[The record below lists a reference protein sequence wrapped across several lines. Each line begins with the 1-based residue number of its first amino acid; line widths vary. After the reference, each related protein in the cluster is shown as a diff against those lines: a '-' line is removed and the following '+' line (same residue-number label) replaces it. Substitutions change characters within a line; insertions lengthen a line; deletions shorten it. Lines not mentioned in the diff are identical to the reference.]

1 MKITALELHCESIAS
16 TLDFYKNII
25 GLPVLYRNEEKV
37 VFAAGSTKLVFRK
50 SFEDKPVYHFA
61 FNIPGNKFEEAFLWA
76 SSKFTLFN
84 ITSQTTVAN
93 FTSWNARAFY
103 FLDNNQNIV
112 EFIARYDLPAKSGK
126 PFSGSSI
133 LSVSEIGLV
142 VENVEAFC
150 EVLIE
155 DFGLDYFAKQ
165 TPQQDFAPLGN
176 DEGLLIV
183 VANNRKWYPTNI
195 RSNPCYTKVEFE
207 QNGRF
212 AEFEINLE
220 EVLAIR

>member
-16 TLDFYKNII
+16 TLDFYKNTI
-25 GLPVLYRNEEKV
+25 GLPVLYNNEQKV

-50 SFEDKPVYHFA
+50 SFDDKPVYHFA

-84 ITSQTTVAN
+84 ITPQTTIAN
-93 FTSWNARAFY
+93 FTSWNAKAFY
-103 FLDNNQNIV
+103 FLDNNQNII
-112 EFIARYDLPAKSGK
+112 EFIARYDLRATSNK
-126 PFSGSSI
+126 PFSGQTI

-150 EVLIE
+150 DTIIE

-165 TPQQDFAPLGN
+165 APQTDFAPLGN

-183 VANNRKWYPTNI
+183 VGNNRKWYPTDVC
-195 RSNPCYTKVEFE
+195 SNLFYTKVEFE
-207 QNGRF
+207 QNGQF
-212 AEFEINLE
+212 AEFEINMEGALC
-220 EVLAIR
+220 

>member
-1 MKITALELHCESIAS
+1 MKITALEMHCESIAS
-16 TLDFYKNII
+16 TLDFYKNTI
-25 GLPVLYRNEEKV
+25 GLPVLYNDEEKV

-50 SFEDKPVYHFA
+50 SFDDKPVYHFA

-76 SSKFTLFN
+76 CSKFTLFN
-84 ITSQTTVAN
+84 ITPQTTIAN
-93 FTSWNARAFY
+93 FTGWNARAFY

-112 EFIARYDLPAKSGK
+112 EFIARYDLHVNSDR
-126 PFSGSSI
+126 PFNGRSI

-150 EVLIE
+150 EVLME
-155 DFGLDYFAKQ
+155 DFDLNYFEKQ
-165 TPQQDFAPLGN
+165 TPQKDFAPIGN

-183 VANNRKWYPTNI
+183 VANNRKWYPTDI
-195 RSNPCYTKVEFE
+195 LSSSFYTRVEFE

-212 AEFEINLE
+212 EEFEINEDHAL
-220 EVLAIR
+220 VVK

>member
-1 MKITALELHCESIAS
+1 MHCKSIAS

-25 GLPVLYRNEEKV
+25 GLPVLYRDEEKV
-37 VFAAGSTKLVFRK
+37 VFAAGSTKLVFRQ
-50 SFEDKPVYHFA
+50 SFEDNPVYHFA

-84 ITSQTTVAN
+84 ITPQTTVAN

-112 EFIARYDLPAKSGK
+112 EFIARYDLPAKSDK
-126 PFSGSSI
+126 PFSGRCIS
-133 LSVSEIGLV
+133 SVSEIGLV

-150 EVLIE
+150 ETLRE

-165 TPQQDFAPLGN
+165 RPQPDFAPLGN

-183 VANNRKWYPTNI
+183 VANQRKWYPTEV
-195 RSNPCYTKVEFE
+195 RSNAFYTRVEFE

-220 EVLAIR
+220 EVLAMR